1 VEVDAVSFGGRD
13 ERAATEAMDA
23 AFADACAELRSAA
36 GTTYEQSDP
45 SSDCSIVSAAAPAG
59 ARGEVTEVQRL
70 TMVNGLVTVRMVD
83 PGELGWQTV
92 PAEVSAMMLTLLTEV
107 R

>member
-1 VEVDAVSFGGRD
+1 
-13 ERAATEAMDA
+13 
-23 AFADACAELRSAA
+23 
-36 GTTYEQSDP
+36 
-45 SSDCSIVSAAAPAG
+45 
-59 ARGEVTEVQRL
+59 
-70 TMVNGLVTVRMVD
+70 MVNGLVTVRMVD